1 MSCQVLCYVFGIG
14 KKEKKN
20 LMVELNY
27 SKRLVYVLHK
37 SQTSLLQ
44 IIDGG
49 GYSEVYG
56 VSQNLKDINIIACI
70 LSLLD
75 TP

>member
-1 MSCQVLCYVFGIG
+1 
-14 KKEKKN
+14 
-20 LMVELNY
+20 MVELNY

-56 VSQNLKDINIIACI
+56 VSQNIKDINIIACI